1 MAVNSALRKFGRPPR
16 IAKRAPRSEP
26 LAIGELDSSVFN
38 CPNCA
43 RPLANGANVCP
54 GCGTRLIAG
63 VRARLALGF
72 MVVGLIAGTLLGGG
86 AMLIA
91 DGRQAATPSTAD
103 GSAAV
108 TGANAGST
116 AGASAA
122 PVLPADVGIPSQA
135 VSALRQAAIINGRL
149 AGYAA
154 ELDKAVAA
162 KSTKGIDIARILRAM
177 SADVLFG
184 IDIAPSIAPWT
195 EATDLSSDL
204 GTFYASVRDT
214 AQAGLKA
221 SVSNT
226 GAYKAAGKRMAK
238 VLSALPK
245 LDARAAG
252 IVNAAGLAPLAP

>member
-1 MAVNSALRKFGRPPR
+1 M
-16 IAKRAPRSEP
+16 
-26 LAIGELDSSVFN
+26 
-38 CPNCA
+38 
-43 RPLANGANVCP
+43 
-54 GCGTRLIAG
+54 
-63 VRARLALGF
+63 
-72 MVVGLIAGTLLGGG
+72 
-86 AMLIA
+86 
-91 DGRQAATPSTAD
+91 
-103 GSAAV
+103 
-108 TGANAGST
+108 
-116 AGASAA
+116 
-122 PVLPADVGIPSQA
+122 LPADVGIPSPA

-149 AGYAA
+149 AGYAV
-154 ELDKAVAA
+154 ELDRAIAA

-195 EATDLSSDL
+195 EATGLSSDL
-204 GTFYASVRDT
+204 GAFYAAVRDT

-226 GAYKAAGKRMAK
+226 SAYKTAGKRMAK